1 MDTEEA
7 QRQLLIVEDDEAFAR
22 TLARS
27 FERRGYSVLQAASL
41 ADVEVLLEQHQP
53 GYAVCLLYTSDAAD
67 E

>member
-1 MDTEEA
+1 MKEPTVDTEEA

-41 ADVEVLLEQHQP
+41 ADVEVLL
-53 GYAVCLLYTSDAAD
+53 
-67 E
+67 